1 MVSVNDAIY
10 WNPITFHWSKVKAST
25 YCHVMFWKGHGY
37 LKGYM
42 VSNGGEVTC
51 VSSPS
56 NKKQLKTTGVK
67 LPQQMTYQDH
77 NIHNLKYQEELENWS
92 SCWKSL
98 NIRHLPLCQRLVKGA
113 HCLESKT
120 SLDLHPKQWID
131 ENIHLENT
139 KTTMTSLHLF
149 CATSADIAVIHPI
162 ESCPKEH
169 DIKSQEWTEQ
179 KKQTKPARNQSSSNQ
194 QAHSNSKHSYPQD
207 HIRTNRKQN
216 TARFPSKLSTLMTAL

>member
-1 MVSVNDAIY
+1 MVSKCSPSWSGIHEKHRSQVAKRYMMVPVNDVIY
-10 WNPITFHWSKVKAST
+10 WNPITFHWVLI
-25 YCHVMFWKGHGY
+25 KGQSFHLLPCDVLERSWVPERWYGFQRWWGH
-37 LKGYM
+37 LCFLPIKQKPVENNR
-42 VSNGGEVTC
+42 VSNYH
-51 VSSPS
+51 
-56 NKKQLKTTGVK
+56 NK
-67 LPQQMTYQDH
+67 MTYQDH

-92 SCWKSL
+92 SCWKHL
-98 NIRHLPLCQRLVKGA
+98 NIRHLPLCQRLVQGA

-139 KTTMTSLHLF
+139 RIKVTSLHLF

-179 KKQTKPARNQSSSNQ
+179 KQT
-194 QAHSNSKHSYPQD
+194 D
-207 HIRTNRKQN
+207 
-216 TARFPSKLSTLMTAL
+216 

>member
-1 MVSVNDAIY
+1 MVS
-10 WNPITFHWSKVKAST
+10 K
-25 YCHVMFWKGHGY
+25 C
-37 LKGYM
+37 
-42 VSNGGEVTC
+42 
-51 VSSPS
+51 SPS
-56 NKKQLKTTGVK
+56 WPGIHEKHRSQVAKRYMMVPEPHHISLSIDQRSKLPLIAMWCFGKVMGTWKVIWFPTVVRSLVFPPHQTKTSWKQQGVK

-92 SCWKSL
+92 SCWKRL
-98 NIRHLPLCQRLVKGA
+98 NIRHLPLCQRLVQGA

-120 SLDLHPKQWID
+120 SLDLHPKKWID

-139 KTTMTSLHLF
+139 RIKVTSLHLF

-179 KKQTKPARNQSSSNQ
+179 KKNRLSQQETRVHQINKPIQ
-194 QAHSNSKHSYPQD
+194 
-207 HIRTNRKQN
+207 I
-216 TARFPSKLSTLMTAL
+216 